1 MYFYTLFYL
10 HVFSKNINNVIRIT
24 MPNGPKILVQ
34 KGKLFGVLILQLAT
48 NSSKQLLLGDK
59 FAN

>member
-1 MYFYTLFYL
+1 MYFYTFFYL